1 MVRIEVAAT
10 LDHAVVDRVR
20 ALLDDVTRLE
30 GHPPVGEH
38 KYAHLAAGATDW
50 TGALAYDGDVL
61 VGYAHIRWNA
71 PGARPRA
78 AAEVVVRPDRADCE
92 QLALRLLDATRALVA
107 RTGGGLLYL
116 WVRRVTDARTT
127 LAARA
132 GFTVQRELL
141 LMTRKLPDRPAVPTP
156 PEGVVLRTYRPGED
170 DDEVLRV
177 NNAAFA
183 EHPEQGG
190 WDRAMLAERR
200 ALRWF
205 SAEGLILAWRGAD
218 LLGFHWTKWHGHD
231 ADEVPDAAHEPVGE
245 VYVLA
250 VDPAAQRL
258 GLGRTLLAA
267 GLAHL
272 HDRGCRQAILYVDAA
287 HHGPVALYRSAG
299 FATDHM
305 EVCYEEQVPPAVAAP
320 DDLLR
325 PA

>member
-1 MVRIEVAAT
+1 MVRIQVSAT
-10 LDHAVVDRVR
+10 LDEPVLDQVR
-20 ALLDDVTRLE
+20 ELLDDVTVLE
-30 GHPPVGEH
+30 GHRPVGEH
-38 KYAHLAAGATDW
+38 KYAHLAAGADDW
-50 TGALAYDGDVL
+50 TGALAFDGDAL
-61 VGYAHIRWNA
+61 VGYAHIRWNE

-78 AAEVVVRPDRADCE
+78 AAEVVVRPDREDCE
-92 QLALRLLDATRALVA
+92 QLALRLLDTTRSLVA

-132 GFTVQRELL
+132 GFAVQRELL
-141 LMTRKLPDRPAVPTP
+141 LMTRPLPDRPEVPPP
-156 PEGVVLRTYRPGED
+156 PEGVVLRAYQPGQD
-170 DDEVLRV
+170 DDELLRV

-183 EHPEQGG
+183 GHPEQGG
-190 WDRAMLAERR
+190 WDHAALRERR
-200 ALRWF
+200 ALDWF
-205 SAEGLILAWRGAD
+205 SAEGLIMAWRAD
-218 LLGFHWTKWHGHD
+218 RLLGFHWTKWHGHD
-231 ADEVPDAAHEPVGE
+231 ADEVPGAHEPVGE

-250 VDPAAQRL
+250 VDPRAQGL

-287 HHGPVALYRSAG
+287 EDGPVALYRSAG
-299 FATDHM
+299 FTTDHM
-305 EVCYEEQVPPAVAAP
+305 EVCYEEHLPAATARP

>member
-1 MVRIEVAAT
+1 MVRIQVAAT
-10 LDHAVVDRVR
+10 LDQSTLDDVR
-20 ALLDDVTRLE
+20 LLLDDVTRLD

-38 KYAHLAAGATDW
+38 KYAHLAAGASDW
-50 TGALAYDGDVL
+50 TGALAYDGDML

-71 PGARPRA
+71 ATARPRA

-92 QLALRLLDATRALVA
+92 ELAFRLLDTTRALVA

-141 LMTRKLPDRPAVPTP
+141 LMTRALPARPPVPPP
-156 PEGVVLRTYRPGED
+156 PEGVVLRTYRPGPD
-170 DDEVLRV
+170 DDELLRV

-190 WDRAMLAERR
+190 WDRTMLAERR
-200 ALRWF
+200 ALDWF
-205 SAEGLILAWRGAD
+205 SAEGLVMAWRGER

-231 ADEVPDAAHEPVGE
+231 AEEVPPAAHEPVGE

-250 VDPAAQRL
+250 VDPPAQGL
-258 GLGRTLLAA
+258 GLGRALLAA

-305 EVCYEEQVPPAVAAP
+305 EVCYEEHVPAATAAT

>member
-1 MVRIEVAAT
+1 MVRILISAT
-10 LDHAVVDRVR
+10 LDESVLDQVR

-38 KYAHLAAGATDW
+38 KYAHLAAGARDW
-50 TGALAYDGDVL
+50 TGALAYDGDTL

-71 PGARPRA
+71 PTARPRA
-78 AAEVVVRPDRADCE
+78 AAEVVVRPDRDDAED
-92 QLALRLLDATRALVA
+92 LALRLLDATRELVSC
-107 RTGGGLLYL
+107 TGGGLLYL
-116 WVRRVTDARTT
+116 WVRRVQDARTT

-132 GFTVQRELL
+132 GFAVQRELL
-141 LMTRKLPDRPAVPTP
+141 LMTRKLPERPTVPSA
-156 PEGVVLRTYRPGED
+156 PEGVTMRAYRPGVD
-170 DDEVLRV
+170 DDELLRV

-183 EHPEQGG
+183 GHPEQGG
-190 WDRAMLAERR
+190 WDHAALAERR
-200 ALRWF
+200 ELDWF
-205 SAEGLILAWRGAD
+205 CAQGLIMAWRGD
-218 LLGFHWTKWHGHD
+218 ELLGFHWTKWHGHE
-231 ADEVPDAAHEPVGE
+231 ADEVPNAAHEPVGE

-250 VDPAAQRL
+250 VDPSAQGL

-272 HDRGCRQAILYVDAA
+272 HDRGCRQAILYVDAT

-299 FATDHM
+299 FATDHK
-305 EVCYEEQVPPAVAAP
+305 EVCYEELVPPTTGAA